1 MPYVYILRCRDGSYY
16 CGSARDLEKRL
27 LQHQSGEGAAY
38 TRRRIPVEL
47 VYATEFEHIHDA
59 YALEKRIQGWGRA
72 KREALIEGRYDD
84 LPNLAK
90 KRNFARRRSTD

>member
-1 MPYVYILRCRDGSYY
+1 MPFVYMLRCRDGSYY
-16 CGSARDLEKRL
+16 TGSTRDLERRL
-27 LQHQSGEGAAY
+27 LQHQAGEGAAY
-38 TRRRIPVEL
+38 TRRRLPVEL
-47 VYATEFEHIHDA
+47 VYAIEFEHVHEA

-90 KRNFARRRSTD
+90 KTNFARRPSVD